1 MGVPLPILM
10 VIAIIVIIFITVATI
25 LAVNKGY
32 SFKHEIDPKPEKSYK
47 AGERKWSIHLYG
59 SLSYTESIFLLW
71 HLQVAA
77 SIQLVHPMDLK
88 HSKNTVR

>member
-1 MGVPLPILM
+1 MSNSRHYYNSVLSFIIKKSIFYGVKSMGVPLPILM

-47 AGERKWSIHLYG
+47 AGERK
-59 SLSYTESIFLLW
+59 
-71 HLQVAA
+71 
-77 SIQLVHPMDLK
+77 
-88 HSKNTVR
+88 

>member
-47 AGERKWSIHLYG
+47 AGERK
-59 SLSYTESIFLLW
+59 
-71 HLQVAA
+71 
-77 SIQLVHPMDLK
+77 
-88 HSKNTVR
+88 